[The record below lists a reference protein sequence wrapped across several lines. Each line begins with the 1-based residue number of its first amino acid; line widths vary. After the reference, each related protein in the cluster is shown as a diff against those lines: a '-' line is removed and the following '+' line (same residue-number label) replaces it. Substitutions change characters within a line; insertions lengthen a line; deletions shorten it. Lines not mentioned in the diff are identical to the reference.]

1 MLAFVEWLSLPR
13 GGAGGGGGGGKGDGG
28 APSLRDLL
36 AWTSF
41 TVATVANPSPSP
53 SPSPNTNPNPNPNPN
68 PSPNPNQ
75 VAVLGAAAAY
85 VHGACLT
92 FVDGIGLQAA
102 SSRAERAD
110 RRRLCLERLRAL
122 LPASA
127 GGDAAALGV
136 SDDTVPVL
144 T

>member
-1 MLAFVEWLSLPR
+1 MLSFVEWLGLPR

-41 TVATVANPSPSP
+41 TVATVA
-53 SPSPNTNPNPNPNPN
+53 
-68 PSPNPNQ
+68 
-75 VAVLGAAAAY
+75 ALGAAAAY

-102 SSRAERAD
+102 THPS
-110 RRRLCLERLRAL
+110 
-122 LPASA
+122 
-127 GGDAAALGV
+127 
-136 SDDTVPVL
+136 L
-144 T
+144 TPDP